1 MKVGLAL
8 VKHVLTPLAKTV
20 LVPLALTIA
29 ASRKDGA
36 IKKNFFGPGM
46 TTMIVSKEGMKDM
59 MKTVKPPKEYDLL
72 IKGFWWNI
80 RKQSKRTKR

>member
-1 MKVGLAL
+1 
-8 VKHVLTPLAKTV
+8 
-20 LVPLALTIA
+20 
-29 ASRKDGA
+29 
-36 IKKNFFGPGM
+36 M

-59 MKTVKPPKEYDLL
+59 MKIVKPPKEYDLL